1 MRIGELTTV
10 RTGLVSSRKSTI
22 HSEKPKR
29 IYRLLNLKCVSM
41 EGHLNIDEAEPYE
54 ATENLKDDYL
64 THLGDVL
71 VRLSAPYTAV
81 LIDRPDLYQLLIP
94 SHFAI
99 LRANQKKIL
108 PEYLFWFLQREQTK
122 NDLLKSGSGSTSFG
136 TISAG
141 AISSLPIPLLP
152 INDQKQLANLWMLTQ
167 KEQELLHRLAEEKK
181 KYNVLL
187 LNKTYQTMKRGIEK

>member
-1 MRIGELTTV
+1 MTLGELSTV
-10 RTGLVSSRKSTI
+10 RTGLVSSRKGRP
-22 HSEKPKR
+22 EPGEPKR
-29 IYRLLNLKCVSM
+29 IYRLLNLKCVSA
-41 EGHLNIDEAEPYE
+41 EGYLNADSAEFYE
-54 ATENLKDDYL
+54 ASENLKDDYL
-64 THLGDVL
+64 TRSGDVL
-71 VRLSAPYTAV
+71 VRLSTPYTAV

-99 LRANQKKIL
+99 LRADPKKIL

-152 INDQKQLANLWMLTQ
+152 INEQKQLANLWMLTQ
-167 KEQELLHRLAEEKK
+167 KEQELLHRLADEKK
-181 KYNVLL
+181 EYNVLL
-187 LNKTYQTMKRGIEK
+187 LNKIYQTMKRGIEK